1 MTPAEIVQALRT
13 ALAGS
18 DVREIKMFG
27 GICFMLNGNMLAG
40 TFRNGLLARVG
51 TNAQDE
57 ALSQPGASI
66 MEMRGRPMVGFVFI
80 APEALDSEAVGAWV
94 GRARAFVDTLSAK
107 PQSDA
112 KERKK
117 R

>member
-1 MTPAEIVQALRT
+1 MNPAEVVQALRR

-27 GICFMLNGNMLAG
+27 GTCFMLNGNMLAG

-51 TNAQDE
+51 AEAQSE
-57 ALSQPGASI
+57 ALAQPGASI
-66 MEMRGRPMVGFVFI
+66 MEMRGRPMDGFVFV

-94 GRARAFVDTLSAK
+94 GRARTFVETLPAK
-107 PQSDA
+107 PQSAA